1 MSKALSA
8 GEPQKHPSVGTS
20 LCGAVRWNAETAAR
34 NRAWSQPASDRAPA
48 RGSPVAVL
56 GRNVGTACI
65 RHLCISAVVL
75 VAATALCASL
85 AEPPRG
91 PLLKNYR
98 LVAVLVVSGVAIA
111 AASFAQPRFTPIP
124 ASTLL
129 AGSPLHVPLDGID
142 PSGQALTY
150 TVVVS
155 DPLVTATVVAGSRS
169 LRIQVA
175 TYGTMVFQ
183 LFDGRVRRVTNRIAT
198 LADSGFYNGVIF
210 HRIINDFVIQG
221 GDPTGTGAGGSSLG
235 NFDDKFHVDL
245 QHNRTG
251 LLSMAKAADDT
262 NDSQFFITAGV
273 QRHLDFNHSI
283 FGLLIEGES
292 VRQRISNVAVDPN
305 NGDRPLA
312 DVVMESVSTFVDT
325 QNAVLMLKAPEGATS
340 AVDVTVTVQN
350 TSGASTSQTFRVNV
364 TPDTI
369 DSPPFL
375 ADIPEITTPID
386 TTVTYQLVAR
396 DVEGNPALYLD
407 QSAMTANGLP
417 VPLQAPLTM
426 QYTVDFNTGLLTIFP
441 TAGIRGPQRI
451 AVATAASPNAV
462 DYQVVTVVVG
472 APPEEPT
479 TSP

>member
-1 MSKALSA
+1 
-8 GEPQKHPSVGTS
+8 
-20 LCGAVRWNAETAAR
+20 
-34 NRAWSQPASDRAPA
+34 
-48 RGSPVAVL
+48 
-56 GRNVGTACI
+56 
-65 RHLCISAVVL
+65 
-75 VAATALCASL
+75 
-85 AEPPRG
+85 
-91 PLLKNYR
+91 LKNYR

-292 VRQRISNVAVDPN
+292 VRQQISNVAVDPS
-305 NGDRPLA
+305 NGDRPVT

-325 QNAVLMLKAPEGATS
+325 QNAVLMLKAPEGATG

-350 TSGASTSQTFRVNV
+350 SAGASTSQTFRVNV

-375 ADIPEITTPID
+375 ADIPDLTTPVD
-386 TTVTYQLVAR
+386 TQVTHQLVAI
-396 DVEGNPALYLD
+396 DAEGNAASYLD
-407 QSAMTANGLP
+407 QTTMTSNGLP
-417 VPLQAPLTM
+417 VPVQAPLSL
-426 QYTVDFNTGLLTIFP
+426 QYSVDFNTGLMTILP
-441 TAGIRGPQRI
+441 ASGLSGVVRVS
-451 AVATAASPNAV
+451 VATAVSLNAV
-462 DYQVVTVVVG
+462 DYQVVTVIIG
-472 APPEEPT
+472 AAPAEPT
-479 TSP
+479 NR